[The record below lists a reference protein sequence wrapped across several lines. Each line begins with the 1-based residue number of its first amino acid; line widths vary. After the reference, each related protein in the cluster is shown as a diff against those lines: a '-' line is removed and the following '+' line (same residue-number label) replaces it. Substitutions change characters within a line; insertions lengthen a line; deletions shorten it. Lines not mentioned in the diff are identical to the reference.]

1 MHFPEE
7 HRRQR
12 HSRIRRAK
20 AFLRY
25 MPRRAVFHRY
35 PIIGRFA
42 ELARSRPYLWS
53 FKVTTARRALY
64 AGPILAFMPLIG
76 VQLPLA
82 FVLALL
88 LRTNLMLL
96 GGLQFL
102 TNPATVW
109 PAYATTYLVGR
120 TVISATGFGASVPVE
135 LPSEF
140 LGEPVRPPAD
150 HQLVPSEDNGRMQW
164 STRFGNA
171 VNALVI
177 GAVICGAVVGGI
189 LDAIYCWFARR
200 YTLRR
205 AAKQAEEAT
214 QNGRSDSTTAP
225 PGAQ

>member
-1 MHFPEE
+1 MHPPEE

-53 FKVTTARRALY
+53 FKVTSARRALY
-64 AGPILAFMPLIG
+64 AGSILALMPLIG

-82 FVLALL
+82 FVLALV

-102 TNPATVW
+102 TNPATAW
-109 PAYATTYLVGR
+109 PVYATTYFVGR
-120 TVISATGFGASVPVE
+120 TVVTATGFGGSVPVE
-135 LPSEF
+135 LPAEF
-140 LGEPVRPPAD
+140 LGEPVRPPED
-150 HQLVPSEDNGRMQW
+150 HQLVPGEENGRLHW
-164 STRFGNA
+164 STRLGNA
-171 VNALVI
+171 FNALVI
-177 GAVICGAVVGGI
+177 GGVIVGTVIGGI
-189 LDAIYCWFARR
+189 LDAVYCWLARR

-205 AAKQAEEAT
+205 AAKDAARHS
-214 QNGRSDSTTAP
+214 RSDSTTAP